1 MNPIKFVNRYQR
13 LWLALLG
20 LAFFVS
26 CTDSSMTQRSV
37 AGQFADV
44 EYQVSWRAAKHNL
57 NEYQVDSRITSI
69 IEHVLNQ
76 YSVDNI
82 ESEVMRF
89 NRWPVDESF
98 VLTRELEE
106 LFQHGLTA
114 HELSSGRVNVFSPTS
129 VELEA
134 LFELT
139 NHVAIKFDDQFEVN
153 FSSLLYG
160 YIADRIS
167 ELFRLLRVTDYN
179 IEVNGATRLRVSGR
193 QQQRHQYA
201 VKLLDQAIL
210 VSMPYNQDKAFG
222 VASYGTQNSAV
233 AQQVIVFHESATVA
247 HAISST
253 LAEEGQTKINDFL
266 ERNTV
271 AALVILNENGEE
283 KRYTSAL
290 FRRFLS

>member
-1 MNPIKFVNRYQR
+1 MGLNDLRMNLMNSVFHPR
-13 LWLALLG
+13 LLFLFAC
-20 LAFFVS
+20 FFCSHFRFSIV
-26 CTDSSMTQRSV
+26 TWV
-37 AGQFADV
+37 
-44 EYQVSWRAAKHNL
+44 
-57 NEYQVDSRITSI
+57 ITI
-69 IEHVLNQ
+69 
-76 YSVDNI
+76 
-82 ESEVMRF
+82 
-89 NRWPVDESF
+89 
-98 VLTRELEE
+98 T
-106 LFQHGLTA
+106 
-114 HELSSGRVNVFSPTS
+114 
-129 VELEA
+129 
-134 LFELT
+134 
-139 NHVAIKFDDQFEVN
+139 
-153 FSSLLYG
+153 
-160 YIADRIS
+160 
-167 ELFRLLRVTDYN
+167 RLLRVTDYN